1 VGKCIVC
8 QKSAGP
14 FYSLHKACYQV
25 YEDTRECLRQVLS
38 SAIDTSIQV
47 EGLTESLNDCRP
59 TLSFSLRLFES
70 LVRRAWHD
78 QAKQIVKRKVVNA
91 EHANYILS
99 VASALEVEDKDVDS
113 NLFVRLAN
121 IEHLACI
128 NQNQPISKR
137 FTEMENRIKLS
148 DDETLI
154 WVFEEALKLER
165 HKRTE
170 EKQWSVFQ
178 SLVYNLFKKSRY
190 KKLSATVE
198 ATGDLA
204 ISNKNLYYVTKNE
217 TSIINF
223 LAIHSITPMKDG
235 VRIQSAQGDA
245 VPDTYITGDGRFT
258 YALLR
263 YAQEQKFAE

>member
-1 VGKCIVC
+1 MGKCIVC
-8 QKSAGP
+8 QKYAGP
-14 FYSLHKACYQV
+14 FYSLHKACYRV

-38 SAIDTSIQV
+38 SAVDTSVQAD
-47 EGLTESLNDCRP
+47 GLTESLNDCRP
-59 TLSFSLRLFES
+59 TLSFSLRPFES
-70 LVRRAWHD
+70 LVRCAWHD

-99 VASALEVEDKDVDS
+99 VAPALEIEDKDVGS

-121 IEHLACI
+121 IEHLARI

-137 FTEMENRIKLS
+137 FTEMEDRIKLS

-154 WVFEEALKLER
+154 WVFEGAIKLER
-165 HKRTE
+165 HKRAE
-170 EKQWSVFQ
+170 GKHWSVFQ
-178 SLVYNLFKKSRY
+178 SLLNNFKKSRY
-190 KKLSATVE
+190 KELSALAV
-198 ATGDLA
+198 AAGDLA
-204 ISNKNLYYVTKNE
+204 ISNQNLYYVTKNE
-217 TSIINF
+217 TAIISF
-223 LAIHSITPMKDG
+223 LAIHSITPVKDG

-245 VPDTYITGDGRFT
+245 MPDTYITGDGRFT